1 MYNVPLTFINR
12 SCSQYVFHYLFSNW
26 IKYINNNIIDIEI
39 VINVKFYFSEFVD
52 KSLEN
57 YKEFERQKDSDLMN
71 ILKDYVAFQ
80 TKYAQKVCALFNIIK
95 NLNIV
100 YYYH

>member
-1 MYNVPLTFINR
+1 MAELWDL
-12 SCSQYVFHYLFSNW
+12 LFNIYSIGKFLNW
-26 IKYINNNIIDIEI
+26 IQYININIFDIEI
-39 VINVKFYFSEFVD
+39 VINVKLYFSEFVD

-80 TKYAQKVCALFNIIK
+80 TKYAQKVCMLFNII
-95 NLNIV
+95 
-100 YYYH
+100 

>member
-1 MYNVPLTFINR
+1 
-12 SCSQYVFHYLFSNW
+12 LF
-26 IKYINNNIIDIEI
+26 I

-80 TKYAQKVCALFNIIK
+80 TKYAQKVCTLFNTIK

-100 YYYH
+100 